1 MGIERHVLGKTAR
14 ALQTQDNVVLALHR
28 LARFAGQALPA
39 GMRGEACDLA
49 TTNYIGD
56 NSFNTFVKDV
66 NFNCSRDEALRI
78 SKKNSETI
86 DF

>member
-1 MGIERHVLGKTAR
+1 MSDLFGRLMIDIEGFN
-14 ALQTQDNVVLALHR
+14 QTNEEKSILLY
-28 LARFAGQALPA
+28 
-39 GMRGEACDLA
+39 E
-49 TTNYIGD
+49 TTNYIWD